1 MLRTAGRYSRALW
14 RNPRRTIDSRSPMA
28 TADRI
33 CMRAIKALVLLS
45 ITVAGGCLEFEQTVT
60 LSADGSGSQRVRMAV
75 REGVLREIQ
84 RMTPAA
90 QLGAG
95 ANPTAVFDEQLV
107 RKELTAAGLELTAHE
122 SGRQAE
128 RRSVDLTAT
137 FADFAALQQ
146 SPLCGSAAEWSIGD
160 GPRPETAKLTLYPQ
174 GRAAWIEARQKA
186 TAMQDASDPVVA
198 EFFAKRK
205 QQLAGLDVVVRF
217 RLPGDVLVWTANM
230 EKTGEREVTAHLT
243 SARIETAH
251 DLVRWLAPR
260 FEVIFDAKGCT
271 LPR

>member
-1 MLRTAGRYSRALW
+1 
-14 RNPRRTIDSRSPMA
+14 MA

-45 ITVAGGCLEFEQTVT
+45 ITVCSGCLEFEQTVT
-60 LSADGSGSQRVRMAV
+60 LAADGSGSQRVRMTV

-95 ANPTAVFDEQLV
+95 ANATAVFDQLLV
-107 RKELTAAGLELTAHE
+107 EKELTAAGLVLTTYE
-122 SGRQAE
+122 TTKQAE

-137 FADFAALQQ
+137 FADFAALQK
-146 SPLCGSAAEWSIGD
+146 SPLCGSAAEWFVGD
-160 GPRPETAKLTLYPQ
+160 GPRPDTAKLTLYPQ

-186 TAMQDASDPVVA
+186 TAMRDESDPVVD

-205 QQLAGLDVVVRF
+205 QQLAGLDIVVRF
-217 RLPGDVLVWTANM
+217 QLPGDVLVWTANM
-230 EKTGEREVTAHLT
+230 EQTGEREVTARLT
-243 SARIETAH
+243 SARIETAN